1 MFMESKEEMI
11 KSSDKKKD
19 RKDFSLRSLF
29 NVIRYSLSGF
39 INFYRYERSAVLH
52 LITAIVIIITGL
64 FLKITMI
71 EWLFIIFILLV
82 MLAVELLNTAIE
94 TICDLVSPGYNK
106 LVKIAKDSASAAT
119 FSISIA
125 LVIAICIIYVPKII
139 RFLGL
144 KKNL

>member
-11 KSSDKKKD
+11 KSSEKKKD

-139 RFLGL
+139 RFLGF
-144 KKNL
+144 

>member
-139 RFLGL
+139 RFLGF
-144 KKNL
+144 